1 MCIPVNRG
9 WHANIRACIKKKHLK
24 QWNKV
29 VKKIQSWIYSWM
41 KPRYVEDADEYEI
54 SKNLLIR
61 FICSDVVLRA
71 ARFNR
76 ILIIDILMF
85 LRGHVFVYENQYLY
99 YLRKHIRHYEI
110 LHGSQHEVS
119 AWPTFPFAYS
129 ITHVSVAE
137 SGHQY
142 RG

>member
-1 MCIPVNRG
+1 
-9 WHANIRACIKKKHLK
+9 
-24 QWNKV
+24 
-29 VKKIQSWIYSWM
+29 M
-41 KPRYVEDADEYEI
+41 KPQYVEDTNEYAI
-54 SKNLLIR
+54 SRNLLIQ

-71 ARFNR
+71 AWFNR

-99 YLRKHIRHYEI
+99 YLRKHVRHYVI

-119 AWPTFPFAYS
+119 AGPTFPFAYS
-129 ITHVSVAE
+129 IAHVSVAE